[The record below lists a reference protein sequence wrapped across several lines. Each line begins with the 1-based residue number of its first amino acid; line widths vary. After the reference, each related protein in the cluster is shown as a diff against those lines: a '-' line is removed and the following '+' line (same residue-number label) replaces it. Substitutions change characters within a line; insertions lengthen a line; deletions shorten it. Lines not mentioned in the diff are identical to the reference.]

1 MTTTTQTD
9 KYEAHTP
16 MMRQYLTIKEQHPNQ
31 LLLYRMGDFYELFF
45 DDAHKAADLLDITL
59 TFRGK
64 SNDKPIPMAGVPYHA
79 ADNYIA
85 KLLKM
90 GETVVMCEQ
99 VGDVNAKGPVERQVT
114 KILTPGTVTDQAFMR
129 DDNAVIL
136 AAVFSHK
143 NLHAVASLELSS
155 GRFHVEEPQNQ
166 QALQQILA
174 RLEPTEILISE
185 DQTLN
190 IQPGDGIICKR
201 PSWDFN
207 YKSSYALLLQQFKTN
222 TLSGFGIAHCHV
234 GIRAAGALLQ
244 YVQMTQKQALPHI
257 NAIHLLSDQHVIGMD
272 KATIRHLEL
281 YENTHGNQ
289 QYTLLSVIDKTATA
303 MGSRLLRRQIKR
315 PSRNHA
321 QLNARY
327 DMIDALRAQ
336 KTYTHIQTLLNP
348 LAM

>member
-1 MTTTTQTD
+1 
-9 KYEAHTP
+9 
-16 MMRQYLTIKEQHPNQ
+16 
-31 LLLYRMGDFYELFF
+31 MGDFYELFF

-129 DDNAVIL
+129 DEMRSSL
-136 AAVFSHK
+136 PRFSAI

-174 RLEPTEILISE
+174 R
-185 DQTLN
+185 
-190 IQPGDGIICKR
+190 
-201 PSWDFN
+201 
-207 YKSSYALLLQQFKTN
+207 
-222 TLSGFGIAHCHV
+222 
-234 GIRAAGALLQ
+234 
-244 YVQMTQKQALPHI
+244 
-257 NAIHLLSDQHVIGMD
+257 
-272 KATIRHLEL
+272 
-281 YENTHGNQ
+281 
-289 QYTLLSVIDKTATA
+289 
-303 MGSRLLRRQIKR
+303 
-315 PSRNHA
+315 
-321 QLNARY
+321 
-327 DMIDALRAQ
+327 
-336 KTYTHIQTLLNP
+336 
-348 LAM
+348 